1 MRSSYRNE
9 RGASAVEFA
18 LLAPLIFMLIFG
30 MVEFGLAFLTTQS
43 LRAGVREGARQA
55 AVGASASQVQSAVL
69 TGAAGGLDGSS
80 QVVTVTGPN
89 GAVSGGGLACSGT
102 NTLGKNVTV
111 SIDTSNYA
119 AIPPN
124 VVESLSVR
132 IPFVTTVTLHPTIS
146 GTFRCEQ

>member
-1 MRSSYRNE
+1 MRSSYREE

-18 LLAPLIFMLIFG
+18 LLVPVVFTLIFG
-30 MVEFGLAFLTTQS
+30 MVEFGLAFFATQS

-55 AVGASASQVQSAVL
+55 AVGATASQVQSAVL
-69 TGAAGGLDGSS
+69 GGASGALDGSP
-80 QVVTVTGPN
+80 QVVTVAGPN

-119 AIPPN
+119 ALPPN
-124 VVESLSVR
+124 VAESLDVS
-132 IPFVTTVTLHPTIS
+132 IPFLPTYALHPTIS